1 VVLYMFGLKPILKPD
16 FTVTCDLRSY
26 DKYDKYCPTAVGKI
40 KDSFLVVTGS
50 LFTSNDFFSPI
61 WKKIIKTSPRS
72 IPSKEL
78 KERGE
83 SKPTRVL

>member
-1 VVLYMFGLKPILKPD
+1 MVLFMFGLKPILKPD

-83 SKPTRVL
+83 SKPNCVL

>member
-1 VVLYMFGLKPILKPD
+1 MFGLKPILKPD

>member
-1 VVLYMFGLKPILKPD
+1 MFLYMFGLKPILKPD